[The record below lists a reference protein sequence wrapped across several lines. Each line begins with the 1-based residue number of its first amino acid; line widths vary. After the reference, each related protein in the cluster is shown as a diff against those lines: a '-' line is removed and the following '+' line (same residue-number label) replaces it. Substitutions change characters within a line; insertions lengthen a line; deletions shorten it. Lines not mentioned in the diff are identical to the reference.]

1 MHFYLLKNFKS
12 SYFILWLCHP
22 LTMASLKDFQKLSPG
37 STERL
42 QLLMLFSDRSSH
54 WVIINSPKDRLCIF
68 PRKAGIFL
76 SFFYIYVKEVK
87 KEKQG
92 HVRNFSGLYQVFIV
106 ESSSILSTW
115 VEWFGFQLGDLI
127 LLSYSHCL
135 QVCSANRSFSSFSDI
150 WAYSKMLL
158 KYICF

>member
-1 MHFYLLKNFKS
+1 MDSHTVQTHGKLECPRESMVLK
-12 SYFILWLCHP
+12 
-22 LTMASLKDFQKLSPG
+22 MAWQMEL
-37 STERL
+37 
-42 QLLMLFSDRSSH
+42 RSSH